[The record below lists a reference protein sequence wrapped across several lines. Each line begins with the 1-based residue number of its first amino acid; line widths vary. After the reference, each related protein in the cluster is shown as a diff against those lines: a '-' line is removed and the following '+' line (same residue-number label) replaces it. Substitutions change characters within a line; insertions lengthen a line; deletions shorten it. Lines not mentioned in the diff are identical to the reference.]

1 MMSTTGI
8 SPREDAPLGEAAG
21 PSGLQLVRSRS
32 LPDQIA
38 DAIVEGISAG
48 VLSPGQR
55 LIELELARQFVVSRV
70 PLREALKTLEAQGIV
85 AREQNRGVRIVALDE
100 ARIDRVCEVRAALET
115 IAARDALAT
124 YRASPERLARLEV
137 PIRMMDDAVRR
148 GDWAGVNKADLAFH
162 HEICLASQN
171 EIVTTLWQ
179 ALARHVLMIFSR
191 EILTEVGQSQIVKQH
206 RDFIAGLLAA
216 EEAALAPLVERHIM
230 RLRRPTR

>member
-1 MMSTTGI
+1 MSADDLAT
-8 SPREDAPLGEAAG
+8 PGEARPAYAVA
-21 PSGLQLVRSRS
+21 PTRLQLVKSRS

-38 DAIVEGISAG
+38 DAIVEGIAAG
-48 VLSPGQR
+48 ALSPGQR
-55 LIELELARQFVVSRV
+55 LIELELARQLAVSRV

-85 AREQNRGVRIVALDE
+85 AREQNRGVRIVELDE

-115 IAARDALAT
+115 IAARGALAT
-124 YRASPERLARLEV
+124 YRASPEHLARLDA

-162 HEICLASQN
+162 REICLASRN

-179 ALARHVLMIFSR
+179 GLARHVLMIFGR

-206 RDFIAGLLAA
+206 RDFVAELLAA
-216 EEAALAPLVERHIM
+216 DTAALPPLVEGHIM
-230 RLRRPTR
+230 RLRRPAR